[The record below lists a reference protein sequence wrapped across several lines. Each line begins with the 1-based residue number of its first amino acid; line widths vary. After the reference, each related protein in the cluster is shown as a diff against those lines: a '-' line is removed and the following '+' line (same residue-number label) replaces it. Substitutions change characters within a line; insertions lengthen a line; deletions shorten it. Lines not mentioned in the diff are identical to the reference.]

1 MQKDAEIWKK
11 EFEGWYGGMKILHY
25 FLGFPPYRT
34 GGLTK
39 YAFDLAKS
47 QVTDGN
53 EVLALWPG
61 EIKSYS
67 AQPYIKEGKRIE
79 GIRNLELIN
88 PLPVSLDEGINQFEA
103 FTKPCDVGIY
113 VSFLEI
119 EKPDVIHIHTLMGMH
134 KEFIEATNQSKI
146 RTVYTSHDY
155 FGLCP
160 KVTLYKYGECCDDD
174 HCCRDCIQ
182 CNANSLSLKK
192 IQILQ
197 SHIYRWAKDTSIV
210 KMLRKKHRG
219 EFFAEKEVLNM
230 PGVDTEETSAAYRKL
245 RAYYVWMYE
254 HIDFIHFNST
264 VSESVFKRYLTPK
277 DSKVVSITHKGIL
290 DNRDNPHVNSDKLMV
305 TALGTVMLPRISYF
319 YANGMMDEFNKAI
332 NKGLNFVKIVAV
344 PLALFFVI
352 NTNSTILLI
361 SSEAYLDA
369 KYAMQ
374 LIMPVVIFSGFSSLI
389 GMQVF
394 VAYGKEK
401 IVMLSA
407 CIGAIVNVS
416 LNALVIPQFYAAGAA
431 FATSVSELVVLLIE
445 LYFGKKLLTRGVIKI
460 SFLKVAFASVLA
472 GVVSIFTIDICAQLP
487 FWNFLYNAVS
497 FFGVYFLALIL
508 MRETLL
514 TDYTQM
520 ILSMIKRKYPKSL

>member
-230 PGVDTEETSAAYRKL
+230 PGVDIEETSAAYRKL

-290 DNRDNPHVNSDKLMV
+290 DNRDNPHVNSDKLRIV
-305 TALGTVMLPRISYF
+305 YLAPAKPFKGFYVLKQAL
-319 YANGMMDEFNKAI
+319 DEFWDEGHRNFELQVFSSVVDSSPYMNINEEGFKQSELKDIFSNADMLVAPSVWYETFGFTVLEAISNGVPVIVSDNVGSKDIIGDAGIVVKANNI
-332 NKGLNFVKIVAV
+332 DELTNAIRYLLEEDNRFCLKEHISELNLVSWRNFVD
-344 PLALFFVI
+344 I
-352 NTNSTILLI
+352 N
-361 SSEAYLDA
+361 Y
-369 KYAMQ
+369 Q
-374 LIMPVVIFSGFSSLI
+374 L
-389 GMQVF
+389 
-394 VAYGKEK
+394 Y
-401 IVMLSA
+401 
-407 CIGAIVNVS
+407 
-416 LNALVIPQFYAAGAA
+416 
-431 FATSVSELVVLLIE
+431 IE
-445 LYFGKKLLTRGVIKI
+445 ENR
-460 SFLKVAFASVLA
+460 
-472 GVVSIFTIDICAQLP
+472 
-487 FWNFLYNAVS
+487 
-497 FFGVYFLALIL
+497 
-508 MRETLL
+508 
-514 TDYTQM
+514 
-520 ILSMIKRKYPKSL
+520 

>member
-1 MQKDAEIWKK
+1 MFLFVKSESDYIQYALVTVIAS
-11 EFEGWYGGMKILHY
+11 YGSNLLNLFYSRKYIDFTVKI
-25 FLGFPPYRT
+25 
-34 GGLTK
+34 
-39 YAFDLAKS
+39 
-47 QVTDGN
+47 N
-53 EVLALWPG
+53 
-61 EIKSYS
+61 
-67 AQPYIKEGKRIE
+67 
-79 GIRNLELIN
+79 IRDSLKHLKPILMFFSITAAASVYMNL
-88 PLPVSLDEGINQFEA
+88 D
-103 FTKPCDVGIY
+103 
-113 VSFLEI
+113 
-119 EKPDVIHIHTLMGMH
+119 TLMLGVMTNDTQVGLYTT
-134 KEFIEATNQSKI
+134 ATKMKTI
-146 RTVYTSHDY
+146 V
-155 FGLCP
+155 
-160 KVTLYKYGECCDDD
+160 
-174 HCCRDCIQ
+174 
-182 CNANSLSLKK
+182 LS
-192 IQILQ
+192 
-197 SHIYRWAKDTSIV
+197 
-210 KMLRKKHRG
+210 
-219 EFFAEKEVLNM
+219 
-230 PGVDTEETSAAYRKL
+230 
-245 RAYYVWMYE
+245 
-254 HIDFIHFNST
+254 
-264 VSESVFKRYLTPK
+264 
-277 DSKVVSITHKGIL
+277 
-290 DNRDNPHVNSDKLMV
+290 MV

-374 LIMPVVIFSGFSSLI
+374 LIMPVAVFSGFSSLI
-389 GMQVF
+389 GMHVF

>member
-1 MQKDAEIWKK
+1 MSGVKLKSVKYNLVMNVLRLLMNMIFPLISYPYAA
-11 EFEGWYGGMKILHY
+11 KILA
-25 FLGFPPYRT
+25 P
-34 GGLTK
+34 
-39 YAFDLAKS
+39 
-47 QVTDGN
+47 
-53 EVLALWPG
+53 
-61 EIKSYS
+61 
-67 AQPYIKEGKRIE
+67 E
-79 GIRNLELIN
+79 GIGKVSFAQSFVSYFMLIAMLGI
-88 PLPVSLDEGINQFEA
+88 PTYGIRACAKVRDSKESLSKTVKEILIINTISLGLVLLVFLISITQIGRLA
-103 FTKPCDVGIY
+103 SDPKLYLVVGISIVLNSCGMEWVFQALEQY
-113 VSFLEI
+113 RYITIRSFIFKVLGMLSLFLFVKSESDYI
-119 EKPDVIHIHTLMGMH
+119 QYALVTVIASYGSNLLNLFYSRKYIDFTVKINIRDSLKHLKPILMFFSITAAASVYMNLDTLMLGVMTNDTQVGLYTT
-134 KEFIEATNQSKI
+134 ATKMKTI
-146 RTVYTSHDY
+146 V
-155 FGLCP
+155 
-160 KVTLYKYGECCDDD
+160 
-174 HCCRDCIQ
+174 
-182 CNANSLSLKK
+182 LS
-192 IQILQ
+192 
-197 SHIYRWAKDTSIV
+197 
-210 KMLRKKHRG
+210 
-219 EFFAEKEVLNM
+219 
-230 PGVDTEETSAAYRKL
+230 
-245 RAYYVWMYE
+245 
-254 HIDFIHFNST
+254 
-264 VSESVFKRYLTPK
+264 
-277 DSKVVSITHKGIL
+277 
-290 DNRDNPHVNSDKLMV
+290 MV

-520 ILSMIKRKYPKSL
+520 ILRMIKRKYTKSL